1 MSYIMTLKTAATLS
15 GWWTNRFA
23 FSSLV
28 QGVSAVNAVNINESV
43 TKNSVECFQR
53 VKSLF

>member
-1 MSYIMTLKTAATLS
+1 MTLKTAATLS